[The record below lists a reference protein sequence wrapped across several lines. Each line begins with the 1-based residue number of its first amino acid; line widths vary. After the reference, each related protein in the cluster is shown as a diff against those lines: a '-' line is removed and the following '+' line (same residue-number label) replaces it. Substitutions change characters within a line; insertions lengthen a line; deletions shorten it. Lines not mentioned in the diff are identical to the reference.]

1 MPSVRSDKGAVY
13 MLASQCIFGTIA
25 TGHSLRTTHRQLL
38 SLSMGVCD
46 PPYRLHVKKPS
57 VIDYLRVN
65 EAVEMV
71 IVLNRRVATL
81 IALGQRAISSSL
93 FAIDLRQ
100 VTTKLNFRK

>member
-1 MPSVRSDKGAVY
+1 
-13 MLASQCIFGTIA
+13 
-25 TGHSLRTTHRQLL
+25 
-38 SLSMGVCD
+38 MGVCD
-46 PPYRLHVKKPS
+46 PLYRLHVKKPS

-65 EAVEMV
+65 EAAEMV

-81 IALGQRAISSSL
+81 IALCQRAISSSL